1 MGSSPWVW
9 PLLGVQGPEPRSS
22 LWEFLPQSP
31 ELTRHIQSQEVG
43 SAVSRLPEEGLGG
56 GGGEK
61 GTGKNRGAQV
71 PCWPPLPP
79 GVRGG
84 AQGVGILSRGWR
96 SCWHLLPLSWYT
108 QPWFRSCL
116 AVDFF
121 LFQVFGIQGMHL
133 INLWLAN
140 VSVKFVYVFLH
151 AEYLGQAN

>member
-71 PCWPPLPP
+71 PLLASPAS
-79 GVRGG
+79 GG
-84 AQGVGILSRGWR
+84 AGRGTGGWNPEQR
-96 SCWHLLPLSWYT
+96 VEELLAFTSIVLVHT
-108 QPWFRSCL
+108 AMVQK
-116 AVDFF
+116 
-121 LFQVFGIQGMHL
+121 LFGC
-133 INLWLAN
+133 
-140 VSVKFVYVFLH
+140 
-151 AEYLGQAN
+151 